1 MFVAR
6 LFQVVY
12 GLVCLSPTT
21 PDGHMPK
28 TLPFH
33 QCGIMRKVK
42 NSGLLNASVA
52 LTCVALIFA
61 VANEAFAHS
70 GTQEEQ
76 DACTPD
82 VFRFCSAQ
90 IPNEDRIVACLNR
103 HLAKLSPACRS
114 VMSGEPASKKSRG
127 TR

>member
-1 MFVAR
+1 MG
-6 LFQVVY
+6 LFA
-12 GLVCLSPTT
+12 LVRPRPMGICRK
-21 PDGHMPK
+21 HF
-28 TLPFH
+28 PFIK
-33 QCGIMRKVK
+33 CGIMRKVK
-42 NSGLLNASVA
+42 NSGWLNASLA
-52 LTCVALIFA
+52 LAGVSLIFA
-61 VANEAFAHS
+61 LASESFAHS
-70 GTQEEQ
+70 GTKEEQ

-114 VMSGEPASKKSRG
+114 VMSGEPASRKSRG